1 MRKKRENFWGMCF
14 FTIWLIA
21 NVIYGSMLDANVK
34 INITDVLKIWML
46 YCMLIMVKKMISH
59 GERVDFAKRNRQML
73 INKIQYIVP
82 NGTEN

>member
-1 MRKKRENFWGMCF
+1 MCF
-14 FTIWLIA
+14 FTICLIA

-34 INITDVLKIWML
+34 INIYYRCSQDMDVIL
-46 YCMLIMVKKMISH
+46 YADNGKENDFPW
-59 GERVDFAKRNRQML
+59 ERVDFAKRNRQML

>member
-34 INITDVLKIWML
+34 INIYYRCSQDMDVIL
-46 YCMLIMVKKMISH
+46 YADNGKENDFPW
-59 GERVDFAKRNRQML
+59 GEGRFCQAQQANADK
-73 INKIQYIVP
+73 
-82 NGTEN
+82 